1 MSTKNLQLTLACW
14 DYDRTRAIMENR
26 VRFDGIDLI
35 YLNLVV
41 EEIFF
46 RQMRHHEFDVSEMS
60 FSSYLISKF
69 QDPAP
74 FVAIPIFPSRSFRH
88 SGIYVHVNAGIRKP
102 ADLIGKRIGCAE
114 YQLTAN
120 VWIRGILNDEYGVT
134 PSSFTTVI
142 GGLEEAG
149 RVEKAAL
156 SLPAQIKIEHTGPSQ
171 TLSAML
177 ERGEID
183 ALFSPRAPSSFST
196 GNGNRQGQGQG
207 QGNVRRLFED
217 THAAERDYYQRTRIF
232 PIMHV
237 IAIRREIYERHPWVA
252 RSLFK
257 GFVEAQR
264 MAYQDLHETAALKV
278 MLPWLIQHLAETE
291 AVMGGDYW
299 AYGYPSN
306 VDAIE
311 RLLRYH
317 YEQGL
322 SPRQLT
328 PQEIFTPETLESFK
342 I

>member
-14 DYDRTRAIMENR
+14 DYDRTRAILENR
-26 VRFDGIDLI
+26 VRFDGIDLT

-41 EEIFF
+41 EETFF

-74 FVAIPIFPSRSFRH
+74 FIAIPIFPSRSFRH
-88 SGIYVHVNAGIRKP
+88 SGIYVNTNAGIRKP

-134 PSSFTTVI
+134 PSSFTTFI

-156 SLPAQIKIEHTGPSQ
+156 SLPPQIKVERIGPDGN
-171 TLSAML
+171 LAGML
-177 ERGEID
+177 ETGEID
-183 ALFSPRAPSSFST
+183 ALFSPRAPSTFVKEH
-196 GNGNRQGQGQG
+196 GNR

-217 THAAERDYYQRTRIF
+217 THAAEREYYERTKIF

-237 IAIRREIYERHPWVA
+237 VAIRREVYERHRWVA
-252 RSLFK
+252 QSLCK

-278 MLPWLIQHLAETE
+278 MLPWLVQHVAETE
-291 AVMGGDYW
+291 ALMGRDFW
-299 AYGYPSN
+299 AYGYAPN
-306 VDAIE
+306 VEAIN

-317 YEQGL
+317 HEQGL

-328 PQEIFTPETLESFK
+328 AEEIFAPETLESFK

>member
-1 MSTKNLQLTLACW
+1 MPTKNLQLTLACW

-26 VRFDGIDLI
+26 VRFDGIDLT
-35 YLNLVV
+35 YLNLVI

-74 FVAIPIFPSRSFRH
+74 FIAIPIFPSRSFRH
-88 SGIYVHVNAGIRKP
+88 SGIYVNASAGIRTP

-134 PSSFTTVI
+134 PSSFTTFI

-156 SLPAQIKIEHTGPSQ
+156 SLPPQITIEHAGPAQ

-177 ERGEID
+177 ECGEID
-183 ALFSPRAPSSFST
+183 ALFSPRAPSSFGK
-196 GNGNRQGQGQG
+196 GNGSRH
-207 QGNVRRLFED
+207 GNVRRLFED
-217 THAAERDYYQRTRIF
+217 THGAERDYYQRTKIF

-237 IAIRREIYERHPWVA
+237 VAIRREIYERHPWVA
-252 RSLFK
+252 QSMFK

-264 MAYQDLHETAALKV
+264 MAYEDLHETAALKV

-291 AVMGGDYW
+291 AVMGRDFW
-299 AYGYPSN
+299 AYGYRPN
-306 VDAIE
+306 VEAIT

-317 YEQGL
+317 HEQGL

-328 PQEIFTPETLESFK
+328 AEEIFTPETLESFR

>member
-1 MSTKNLQLTLACW
+1 MPTKNLQLTLACW

-26 VRFDGIDLI
+26 VRFDGIDLT

-41 EEIFF
+41 EETFF

-60 FSSYLISKF
+60 FSSYLVSRF
-69 QDPAP
+69 QEPAP
-74 FVAIPIFPSRSFRH
+74 FIAIPIFPSRSFRH
-88 SGIYVHVNAGIRKP
+88 SGIYINANAGIRKP
-102 ADLIGKRIGCAE
+102 ADLAGKRIGCAE

-134 PSSFTTVI
+134 PSSYTTFI

-156 SLPAQIKIEHTGPSQ
+156 ALPPQIKIDHIGPSE

-177 ERGEID
+177 ERGAID
-183 ALFSPRAPSSFST
+183 ALFSPRAPSSF
-196 GNGNRQGQGQG
+196 GKEHGDRDG
-207 QGNVRRLFED
+207 GNVRRLFED
-217 THAAERDYYQRTRIF
+217 TPAAEREYYERTRIF

-237 IAIRREIYERHPWVA
+237 IAIRRELYERHRWVA
-252 RSLFK
+252 QSVFK

-264 MAYQDLHETAALKV
+264 MAYRDLHETAALKV
-278 MLPWLIQHLAETE
+278 MLPWLIQHVAETE
-291 AVMGGDYW
+291 ALMGRDFW
-299 AYGYPSN
+299 AYGFTPN
-306 VDAIE
+306 VEAVR

-317 YEQGL
+317 HEQGL
-322 SPRQLT
+322 SRRQLT
-328 PQEIFTPETLESFK
+328 PEEIFTPETQESFK